1 MAKQEKK
8 SQTAN
13 ITQIKAGVEIPKE
26 MSAWIDA
33 NHGFLKKPGFKI
45 KDIKDIEGSITYRQV
60 NSWEKYGLIKPERVG
75 SEKGWRLFSFCDI
88 VSILLIKNLKEF
100 GLSSTKI
107 KVTIDHLQ
115 NEKKYKNKDITS
127 IDLNI
132 LFTLSGKEVGLL
144 IFEKSNPVIAPIEV
158 LFEIFKTIN
167 IWRYKYIYIPF
178 SSYITQILDA
188 GGLKLDYG
196 GNYNPPFIDPR
207 LRNLIEL
214 IKNKDYREIRV
225 YTQDGGIK
233 RIGAL
238 SSISGEFSENDVLD
252 SVNKN
257 DYQKIELIK
266 KDGKIVSIS
275 REESIKP

>member
-1 MAKQEKK
+1 MAAEKNGNH
-8 SQTAN
+8 SHM
-13 ITQIKAGVEIPKE
+13 TQIMVGIEIPKE
-26 MSAWIDA
+26 MAAWID
-33 NHGFLKKPGFKI
+33 NNQGILKQSGFKI
-45 KDIKDIEGSITYRQV
+45 GDIKEINEDLTYRQI
-60 NSWEKYGLIKPERVG
+60 NCWEKAELIKPKRVG
-75 SEKGWRLFSFCDI
+75 SKKGWRLFSFCD
-88 VSILLIKNLKEF
+88 VVAILLIKDLREF
-100 GLSSTKI
+100 GLSSKKI
-107 KVTIDHLQ
+107 RATISHLL
-115 NEKKYKNKDITS
+115 KKREHRSRDISS

-132 LFTLSGKEVGLL
+132 LFTLSGQEVGLL
-144 IFEKSNPVIAPIEV
+144 IFERSDPVIAPISA
-158 LFEIFKTIN
+158 LFEVFKTVN
-167 IWRYKYIYIPF
+167 SWRHKYIYIPF
-178 SSYITQILDA
+178 SSYVTKILTA
-188 GGLKLDYG
+188 GGIKLDYG

-214 IKNKDYREIRV
+214 IKSKDYREIRV